1 MGIINNAIVAINVNK
16 AYESSKFKIENLN
29 LIFKEGQ
36 ITGLI
41 GKNGSGKT
49 TIMKMLVGLLPI
61 DSGEVKIFNKDIRSG
76 FNSIKNN
83 IGYMHAEHYFYEYL
97 TGREFLFFVGKIKG
111 LEENLINKRI
121 KEYSEYFE
129 FKSVLDTTI
138 INYSHG
144 TKQKISFISQIINNP
159 SILLL
164 DEPLNGLDP
173 IIIKKMREFIKK
185 ISSENGT
192 CVIVSAHQ
200 LAFIEEICDRVI
212 VINNGK
218 IIIDKEILSSNLKT
232 FEDNILQV
240 LEKGIIDN
248 V

>member
-1 MGIINNAIVAINVNK
+1 MEVINNVIVAKNVNK
-16 AYESSKFKIENLN
+16 VYEASKFKIENLN

-36 ITGLI
+36 ITGLV

-49 TIMKMLVGLLPI
+49 TIMKMMVGLLPI
-61 DSGEVKIFNKDIRSG
+61 DNGEVRILNKDISDG

-111 LEENLINKRI
+111 LEEALIDKRI
-121 KEYSEYFE
+121 REYSEYFE
-129 FKSVLDTTI
+129 LKSLLDTTI

-173 IIIKKMREFIKK
+173 VIIKKIREFIKK
-185 ISSENGT
+185 ISIENGT

-200 LAFIEEICDRVI
+200 LSFIEEICDRVI
-212 VINNGK
+212 VINDGK
-218 IIIDKEILSSNLKT
+218 IIMDKEISSSNLKV
-232 FEDNILQV
+232 FENDILHI
-240 LEKGIIDN
+240 LKNGAINN